1 MKKESILLC
10 LSVLLTFAAC
20 SPRGSKS
27 SNHNSPASEGQ
38 EEVLSYAKGFSVRTL
53 DNGVKLVDVADPQT
67 DERLQAGD
75 GTSGMDRM
83 PVSYHFALVPK
94 GSNPEDIPSMT
105 EGIGSGSY
113 TVVQV
118 PVERTLVMT
127 MLQLSNFT
135 ALDALDA
142 VRGITGTKNLFN
154 KEVRDRVQDGRIVKI
169 GMEGNFDTE
178 LILTANPEVIFISPF
193 KRGGY
198 DVIQE
203 TGITLIP
210 HLGYKELHP
219 LGQAEW
225 IKFVGLFLGKEA
237 EADSIFSRIEERYRL
252 LTTKVS
258 QHAKGTRP
266 TVFSGEM
273 HGGNWYAVGGQSTLA
288 QLFRDAG
295 ADYVVKDDNTGGVNI
310 EFEQM
315 YALAAD
321 ADYWRILNSFPGD
334 FSYEALKA
342 SEPRN
347 ELFRAF
353 REKKVI
359 YCNMKQMPYYELAP
373 VAPDIILA
381 DLIAIFHPELMPA
394 DYEPTFYR
402 LLE

>member
-1 MKKESILLC
+1 MKHILFIICSLFIIF
-10 LSVLLTFAAC
+10 LTAC
-20 SPRGSKS
+20 SPRRSKS
-27 SNHNSPASEGQ
+27 SDSILEGR
-38 EEVLSYAKGFSVRTL
+38 EEPTSYAKGFSVRTL
-53 DNGVKLVDVADPQT
+53 ENGIRLVDVADPQT
-67 DERLQAGD
+67 DE
-75 GTSGMDRM
+75 DRM
-83 PVSYHFALVPK
+83 PVSYHFALIPK
-94 GSNPEDIPSMT
+94 GLDT
-105 EGIGSGSY
+105 ERSTFNEIEGY
-113 TVVQV
+113 TPVRV
-118 PVERTLVMT
+118 PVVRTLVMT

-135 ALDALDA
+135 ALNALDV

-154 KEVRDRVQDGRIVKI
+154 KDVRQRVKDGRIVKI

-198 DVIQE
+198 DAIKE

-225 IKFVGLFLGKEA
+225 IKFVALFLGKEA
-237 EADSIFSRIEERYRL
+237 EADSIFAGIESRYESLKNKVDSLQSEEF
-252 LTTKVS
+252 
-258 QHAKGTRP
+258 P

-273 HGGNWYAVGGQSTLA
+273 HGGNWYAVGGKSTLA

-315 YALAAD
+315 YSLASN
-321 ADYWRILNSFPGD
+321 ADYWRILNSFSGE

-353 REKKVI
+353 REKRII
-359 YCNMKQMPYYELAP
+359 YCNMKQTPYYELSP
-373 VAPDIILA
+373 VTPDVLLA

-394 DYEPTFYR
+394 DYHPTFYR
-402 LLE
+402 LLQNNP